1 MGRTG
6 FPAKVRGW
14 RKDCRFKDWPT
25 GRGLILLLPM
35 RIGLVRRGFS
45 ATGGAEAY
53 LLRLARGLL
62 EAGQEPVLITSLD
75 WPEGRWPNDA
85 VVRLPGKSAKKFA
98 DAVAAARPDVDILFS
113 LERVPGCQVFR
124 AGDGVHAAWLN
135 RRSHFESAWRRLSHI
150 VNPKHLSLLHL
161 ECEVYQT
168 AHHVIANSEMVA
180 DEIVRWQEF
189 PRERIHVV
197 PNGIGPALPSVPRAE
212 ARERLGLSP
221 ETFCVLF
228 VGTGWERK
236 GLKFAVEA
244 VEKLG
249 KDALLLVA
257 GRGATGPFRSSRVRF
272 LGPVSDLPPVFAA
285 ADVFTLPTIYDP
297 FSNACLE
304 ALAAGLPV
312 VTTTANGFSEILTP
326 GVQGSVVSAG
336 DGEALA
342 DALASW
348 RNHPAA
354 ETRQACQ
361 TLAGQFT
368 IERNV
373 QATLDVLTQVG

>member
-1 MGRTG
+1 M
-6 FPAKVRGW
+6 K
-14 RKDCRFKDWPT
+14 
-25 GRGLILLLPM
+25 
-35 RIGLVRRGFS
+35 IGLVRRGFS

-53 LLRLARGLL
+53 LLRLANGLL
-62 EAGQEPVLITSLD
+62 QAGQEPVLITSLD

-98 DAVAAARPDVDILFS
+98 DAVAKARPDVDILYS
-113 LERVPGCQVFR
+113 LERVPGCHVFR

-135 RRSHFESAWRRLSHI
+135 RRSHFEPAWRRLSHI
-150 VNPKHLSLLHL
+150 INPKHLSLLHL
-161 ECEVYQT
+161 ECEVFQT

-197 PNGIGPALPSVPRAE
+197 PNGIGPALPSMPRTA
-212 ARERLGLSP
+212 AREQLGLPP
-221 ETFCVLF
+221 ETYCVLF

-236 GLKFAVEA
+236 GLEFAVRA

-249 KDALLLVA
+249 DNSLLLVA
-257 GRGATGPFRSSRVRF
+257 GRGPAGSYRSPRVRF
-272 LGPVSDLPPVFAA
+272 LGPVSDLPPLFAA

-326 GVQGSVVSAG
+326 GVHGNVVRAG
-336 DGEALA
+336 DVDALS

-348 RNHPAA
+348 RNRPAD

-361 TLAGQFT
+361 SLAGQFT

-373 QATLDVLTQVG
+373 QATLDVLNQVV

>member
-1 MGRTG
+1 M
-6 FPAKVRGW
+6 K
-14 RKDCRFKDWPT
+14 
-25 GRGLILLLPM
+25 
-35 RIGLVRRGFS
+35 IGLVRRGFS

-53 LLRLARGLL
+53 LLRLARGLIQV
-62 EAGQEPVLITSLD
+62 GQEPVLITSLD

-98 DAVAAARPDVDILFS
+98 DAVAEARPDVDILFS
-113 LERVPGCQVFR
+113 LERVPGCHVFR

-135 RRSHFESAWRRLSHI
+135 RRSHFESTWRRLSHI
-150 VNPKHLSLLHL
+150 INPKHLSLLHL

-168 AHHVIANSEMVA
+168 AHRVIANSEMVA

-197 PNGIGPALPSVPRAE
+197 PNGIGPALPSVPRSE
-212 ARERLGLSP
+212 AREGLGLSAD
-221 ETFCVLF
+221 TFCVLF

-236 GLKFAVEA
+236 GLEFAVKA
-244 VEKLG
+244 MEKLG
-249 KDALLLVA
+249 ENALLLVA
-257 GRGATGPFRSSRVRF
+257 GRGPTGSYRSPRVRF
-272 LGPVSDLPPVFAA
+272 LGPVSDLPPLFAA

-326 GVQGSVVSAG
+326 GEQGSVVPAG
-336 DGEALA
+336 DVEALA
-342 DALASW
+342 DALSSW
-348 RNHPAA
+348 RSHPAD
-354 ETRQACQ
+354 ETRRACQ

-373 QATLDVLTQVG
+373 QATLDVLTQIG